1 LEKISLGINSKIE
14 SVNILSVSKNKN
26 FKKLYQI
33 IFQKLFNKKRI
44 INDKF
49 VFENINKIENT
60 DLRKNHELMI
70 KIEVII
76 LSLLKDLKIKN
87 VESLQ
92 FPANIRITSSSDFFY
107 KKKEYDTRYVHC
119 DAWSG
124 APKDSYN
131 CFIYLY
137 ISKNAPSL
145 ELYHS
150 LPNNH
155 SLKNY
160 AGSYHDAKIEKKLL
174 KKKNMKN
181 EKGTMAIWET
191 YTPHKTK
198 IQKMTSTNSYR
209 VSIDFRYKSSSPY
222 LEKPHKQKNF
232 YTTKMNSDGVY
243 WFVKNNYSGFTNL
256 NKKIK
261 YELSKISKNKTMSNL
276 RKKYLDKFYY
286 NEII

>member
-1 LEKISLGINSKIE
+1 MAKIDSQMKSKNE
-14 SVNILSVSKNKN
+14 SVNLFSISKNKN
-26 FKKLYQI
+26 FQKLYQI
-33 IFQKLFNKKRI
+33 IFQQLFNKKVL
-44 INDKF
+44 INDQF
-49 VFENINKIENT
+49 IFENIDKIEAT
-60 DLRKNHELMI
+60 DLRKNTELMI

-87 VESLQ
+87 IGSLQ
-92 FPANIRITSSSDFFY
+92 FPANIRIISNSDIS
-107 KKKEYDTRYVHC
+107 KKKKDNDTRYTHC

-124 APKDSYN
+124 APRDSYN

-137 ISKNAPSL
+137 TSKNAPSL
-145 ELYHS
+145 ELYHGLS
-150 LPNNH
+150 KNH
-155 SLKNY
+155 PLKNY
-160 AGSYHDAKIEKKLL
+160 SGKYIDSKIDNKLL

-181 EKGTMAIWET
+181 EKGNMAIWET

-198 IQKMTSTNSYR
+198 IHKMTSTNSYR

-232 YTTKMNSDGVY
+232 YKTKMNHDGVY
-243 WFVKNNYSGFTNL
+243 WFVKNNLSGFTNL

-276 RKKYLDKFYY
+276 RKKYLEKFYY

>member
-1 LEKISLGINSKIE
+1 MEKISLGINSKIE

-107 KKKEYDTRYVHC
+107 KKK
-119 DAWSG
+119 
-124 APKDSYN
+124 
-131 CFIYLY
+131 
-137 ISKNAPSL
+137 
-145 ELYHS
+145 
-150 LPNNH
+150 
-155 SLKNY
+155 
-160 AGSYHDAKIEKKLL
+160 
-174 KKKNMKN
+174 
-181 EKGTMAIWET
+181 
-191 YTPHKTK
+191 
-198 IQKMTSTNSYR
+198 
-209 VSIDFRYKSSSPY
+209 
-222 LEKPHKQKNF
+222 
-232 YTTKMNSDGVY
+232 
-243 WFVKNNYSGFTNL
+243 
-256 NKKIK
+256 
-261 YELSKISKNKTMSNL
+261 
-276 RKKYLDKFYY
+276 
-286 NEII
+286 